1 MISVIAECF
10 NRLMLYYYD
19 VKYICISSGILKS
32 VFTLL
37 IKVTG
42 FGAPSMMSSYLEL
55 LWITDYCPFLM
66 ISDKLKLDCIPI
78 GFVILSLVEFYNF

>member
-1 MISVIAECF
+1 MVYLKLLLDISPGSWCFDSVWYRVEWIRMISVIAECF

-42 FGAPSMMSSYLEL
+42 F
-55 LWITDYCPFLM
+55 
-66 ISDKLKLDCIPI
+66 
-78 GFVILSLVEFYNF
+78 

>member
-1 MISVIAECF
+1 
-10 NRLMLYYYD
+10 
-19 VKYICISSGILKS
+19 
-32 VFTLL
+32 
-37 IKVTG
+37 
-42 FGAPSMMSSYLEL
+42 MMSSYLEL